1 MAQVTITIN
10 GRPYQIGCEDGQ
22 ESHLLGLANYVD
34 GRMRELSTSVG
45 QVGEARLLVMMSLL
59 IADELA
65 EASNRLEALEAAGG
79 AKAAGATATAKAAGG
94 QHLGEAVEAAQAQVR
109 AQASERLEAAARQL
123 DSLSARLEAG

>member
-22 ESHLLGLANYVD
+22 ERHLLGLANYVD

-65 EASNRLEALEAAGG
+65 EASSRLEAF
-79 AKAAGATATAKAAGG
+79 
-94 QHLGEAVEAAQAQVR
+94 
-109 AQASERLEAAARQL
+109 EAAAGPGAAKAGMVKAAQVAAETVAAEQLEQAAQQL

>member
-22 ESHLLGLANYVD
+22 EPHLLGLANYVD
-34 GRMRELSTSVG
+34 GRMRDLSASVG

-65 EASNRLEALEAAGG
+65 EASNRLEALEASGQVAATGPKASDG
-79 AKAAGATATAKAAGG
+79 AVA
-94 QHLGEAVEAAQAQVR
+94 EVEAA
-109 AQASERLEAAARQL
+109 ASERLQRAAQHL
-123 DSLSARLEAG
+123 ESLSARLEAG